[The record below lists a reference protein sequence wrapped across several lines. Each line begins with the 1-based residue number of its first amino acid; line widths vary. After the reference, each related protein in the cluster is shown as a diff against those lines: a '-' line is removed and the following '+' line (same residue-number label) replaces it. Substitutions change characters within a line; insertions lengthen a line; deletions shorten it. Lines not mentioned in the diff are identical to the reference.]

1 MALYDDVVNR
11 LGMFNC
17 EVAEEQKKAI
27 QYLIGKTLSSINN
40 YTNQNYNEENMPYG
54 IYYIVVDKVAGE
66 YLSSKRITGDLEG
79 YDFTPLIKDI
89 QEGDTKIGYST
100 SLSQADLIDK
110 AIDFLIN
117 GKDEELIKYRR
128 LAW

>member
-1 MALYDDVVNR
+1 MALYDDIINR
-11 LGMFNC
+11 LDMFNC
-17 EVAEEQKKAI
+17 KITEGQEKTI
-27 QYLIGKTLSSINN
+27 DYLVKKTLKSINN
-40 YTNQNYNEENMPYG
+40 YTNQNYTEENIPCG

-66 YLSSKRITGDLEG
+66 YLQIKRSTGNLEG

-110 AIDFLIN
+110 AIDSLIN

>member
-1 MALYDDVVNR
+1 MALYDGIVNR

-27 QYLIGKTLSSINN
+27 QYLSEKTLSSINN

-66 YLSSKRITGDLEG
+66 YLQAKRVTGNLEG

-100 SLSQADLIDK
+100 SLSQADLVDK

-128 LAW
+128 LSW

>member
-1 MALYDDVVNR
+1 MALYDDIVNR

-17 EVAEEQKKAI
+17 KVAEEQKKAI
-27 QYLIGKTLSSINN
+27 QYLIGKTLNSINN

-54 IYYIVVDKVAGE
+54 IYYIVVDKVVGE
-66 YLSSKRITGDLEG
+66 YLQAKRVTGNLEG

-100 SLSQADLIDK
+100 SLSQADLVDK

-128 LAW
+128 LSW

>member
-1 MALYDDVVNR
+1 MALYDDIVNR

-17 EVAEEQKKAI
+17 EVAEEQKKVI

-54 IYYIVVDKVAGE
+54 IYYIVVDKVVGE
-66 YLSSKRITGDLEG
+66 YLQAKRVTGNLEG

-100 SLSQADLIDK
+100 SLSQADLVDK

-128 LAW
+128 LSW

>member
-1 MALYDDVVNR
+1 MALYDDIVNR

-17 EVAEEQKKAI
+17 EVAEEQKKVI

-40 YTNQNYNEENMPYG
+40 YTNQNCNEENMPYG
-54 IYYIVVDKVAGE
+54 IYYIVVDKVVGE
-66 YLSSKRITGDLEG
+66 YLQAKRVTGNLEG

-100 SLSQADLIDK
+100 SLSQADLVDK

-128 LAW
+128 LSW

>member
-1 MALYDDVVNR
+1 MALYDDIVNR

-17 EVAEEQKKAI
+17 EVAEEQEKTI
-27 QYLIGKTLSSINN
+27 QYLIKKTLSSINN
-40 YTNQNYNEENMPYG
+40 YTNQNYDGENMPYG

-66 YLSSKRITGDLEG
+66 YLSSKRIIGDLEE

-89 QEGDTKIGYST
+89 QEGDTKIGYSA

>member
-1 MALYDDVVNR
+1 MALYDDIVNR

-17 EVAEEQKKAI
+17 EVVEEQKKAI
-27 QYLIGKTLSSINN
+27 QYLIKKTLSSINN
-40 YTNQNYNEENMPYG
+40 YTNQNYNEEDMPYG

-89 QEGDTKIGYST
+89 QEGDTRIGYST
-100 SLSQADLIDK
+100 SLSQADLIDN

>member
-1 MALYDDVVNR
+1 MALYDDIVNR

-17 EVAEEQKKAI
+17 EVTGEQEKTI
-27 QYLIGKTLSSINN
+27 QYLIEKTLSSINN
-40 YTNQNYNEENMPYG
+40 YTNQNYNEETMPYG
-54 IYYIVVDKVAGE
+54 IYYIVVDKVSGE
-66 YLSSKRITGDLEG
+66 YLSSKRITGNLEG

-100 SLSQADLIDK
+100 SLSQADLVDK

>member
-27 QYLIGKTLSSINN
+27 QYLIEKTLNSINN

-54 IYYIVVDKVAGE
+54 IYYIVVDKVSGE
-66 YLSSKRITGDLEG
+66 YLQIKRVTGSLEG

-100 SLSQADLIDK
+100 SFSQADLIDG
-110 AIDFLIN
+110 AINFLIK
-117 GKDEELIKYRR
+117 GKDDELIRYRR
-128 LAW
+128 LVW

>member
-1 MALYDDVVNR
+1 MALYDDIVNR

-27 QYLIGKTLSSINN
+27 QYLIGKTLNSINN

-54 IYYIVVDKVAGE
+54 IYYIVVDKVVGE
-66 YLSSKRITGDLEG
+66 YLQAKRVTGNLEG

-100 SLSQADLIDK
+100 SLSQADLVDK